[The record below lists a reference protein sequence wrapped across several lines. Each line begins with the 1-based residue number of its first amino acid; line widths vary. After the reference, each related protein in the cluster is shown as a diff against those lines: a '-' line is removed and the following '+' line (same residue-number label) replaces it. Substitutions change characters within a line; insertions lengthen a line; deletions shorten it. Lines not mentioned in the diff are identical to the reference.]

1 MYASGWFQLELVP
14 MQLVQVLTAV
24 VGVHTVRGRGVR
36 SRCWCVEE
44 SSTGISESQL
54 ALPRLLDQQGRFR
67 AMKGEQQFGRA
78 DGLSNRYTQWE
89 CLVSPRA
96 AVLYSQDS
104 KDISCSALIAGG
116 LELDWRTIG

>member
-44 SSTGISESQL
+44 SSLISESQL

>member
-1 MYASGWFQLELVP
+1 MYASEWFQLELVP

-44 SSTGISESQL
+44 SSLISESQL
-54 ALPRLLDQQGRFR
+54 ALPRLLDQQGRFC
-67 AMKGEQQFGRA
+67 ALKGEQQFGRA

-116 LELDWRTIG
+116 LQLDWRTVG

>member
-1 MYASGWFQLELVP
+1 MYASEWFQLELVP

-44 SSTGISESQL
+44 SSLISESQL

>member
-1 MYASGWFQLELVP
+1 MYASEWFQLELVP

-24 VGVHTVRGRGVR
+24 VGVDPVRGRGVR

-89 CLVSPRA
+89 CLVSPVRRYCTRRIQRTSA
-96 AVLYSQDS
+96 APH
-104 KDISCSALIAGG
+104 
-116 LELDWRTIG
+116 

>member
-1 MYASGWFQLELVP
+1 MYASEWFQLELVP

-24 VGVHTVRGRGVR
+24 VGVDPVRGRGVR

-44 SSTGISESQL
+44 SSLISESQL
-54 ALPRLLDQQGRFR
+54 ALPRLLDQQGRLR

>member
-1 MYASGWFQLELVP
+1 MYASEWFQLELVP

-44 SSTGISESQL
+44 SSLISESQL
-54 ALPRLLDQQGRFR
+54 ALPRLLDQQGRLR

-89 CLVSPRA
+89 CPVSPRA

-116 LELDWRTIG
+116 LELDWRTVG

>member
-1 MYASGWFQLELVP
+1 MCIQF
-14 MQLVQVLTAV
+14 
-24 VGVHTVRGRGVR
+24 VGVAFGRVV
-36 SRCWCVEE
+36 VEE
-44 SSTGISESQL
+44 SSLISESQL

-89 CLVSPRA
+89 CLVSPCA

-104 KDISCSALIAGG
+104 NDISCSALIAGG
-116 LELDWRTIG
+116 LELDWRTVG

>member
-1 MYASGWFQLELVP
+1 MYASEWFQLELVP

-44 SSTGISESQL
+44 SSLISESQL
-54 ALPRLLDQQGRFR
+54 ALPRLLDQQGRLR

-116 LELDWRTIG
+116 LELDWRTVG